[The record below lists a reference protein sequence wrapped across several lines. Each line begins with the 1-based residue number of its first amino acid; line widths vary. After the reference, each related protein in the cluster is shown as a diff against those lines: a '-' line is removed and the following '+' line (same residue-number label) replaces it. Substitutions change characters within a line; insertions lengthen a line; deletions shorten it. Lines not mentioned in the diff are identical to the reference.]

1 MPKLKSLCLRVNCRF
16 GINLSFL
23 YIWSISLDFSVQ
35 RPNCISRIS
44 TCLSI
49 LIPRKATRQMCY
61 GILTTSQMMHGNRL
75 HIIWCILY
83 SILYALYINMHLH
96 IIFLFKFY
104 CWIYICYLALIY
116 AYSFDTAK
124 IRVVQAMICKTDK
137 PTIRFSDNPKQ
148 RHIKSRQ

>member
-1 MPKLKSLCLRVNCRF
+1 MPKSRFLCLRVNCRF

-61 GILTTSQMMHGNRL
+61 GILTTSQMMFGNIL

-96 IIFLFKFY
+96 IIFLYKFY
-104 CWIYICYLALIY
+104 CWIHICYLSLIY

-124 IRVVQAMICKTDK
+124 IHVVQAMICKTDK

-148 RHIKSRQ
+148 HIKSRQ